1 MKRAALVAAV
11 VLLGTFGAT
20 AAAQAPR
27 GRISGKVSDTSGL
40 PLPGVTVALT
50 HEAQAPLV
58 VHTDEV
64 GGFSFNVPYG
74 RYTLTADLSG
84 FRSVVRPN
92 LAAGAEPLTVDLV
105 LELGGFAEQTQ
116 VVAQAPRVFTSRSRR
131 PRPRWTARSSRWPRS
146 RGCGT
151 TRRFRCCPGPFAG
164 PTVSSASP
172 ARGRGRGRC
181 SSATM
186 RETDP
191 FSGEPRL
198 SLPITAIDNVQEYS
212 PLPPAEAGPATG
224 GVTVV
229 NTRAGVDSYSF
240 SVLGLF
246 PRPRLS
252 GGGTFSTI
260 EAWQPTFGVS
270 GPIVPGRVWLAQ
282 SVEYRYERFQTDTV
296 VGRAGQQPAR
306 LVLVHAARHQA
317 ARVAPR
323 HLAAARL
330 AGLEPP
336 LRARRLRAGGHGA
349 RPRHHRHQRRPDR
362 PRRARRATAR
372 WSRTSTPGS

>member
-74 RYTLTADLSG
+74 RYTLTANLSG

-116 VVAQAPRVFTSRSRR
+116 VVAQAPRVFTSSEPTAPSTVDRGIIKMAPVQGLRYDSALPLLPGAIRG
-131 PRPRWTARSSRWPRS
+131 PDGLISVSGARSWQ
-146 RGCGT
+146 GT
-151 TRRFRCCPGPFAG
+151 VLLGHQ
-164 PTVSSASP
+164 
-172 ARGRGRGRC
+172 
-181 SSATM
+181 
-186 RETDP
+186 RETNP

-198 SLPITAIDNVQEYS
+198 SVPITAIENVQEY
-212 PLPPAEAGPATG
+212 
-224 GVTVV
+224 
-229 NTRAGVDSYSF
+229 
-240 SVLGLF
+240 
-246 PRPRLS
+246 
-252 GGGTFSTI
+252 
-260 EAWQPTFGVS
+260 
-270 GPIVPGRVWLAQ
+270 
-282 SVEYRYERFQTDTV
+282 
-296 VGRAGQQPAR
+296 
-306 LVLVHAARHQA
+306 
-317 ARVAPR
+317 
-323 HLAAARL
+323 
-330 AGLEPP
+330 
-336 LRARRLRAGGHGA
+336 RRC
-349 RPRHHRHQRRPDR
+349 RRPKRGRR
-362 PRRARRATAR
+362 PAA
-372 WSRTSTPGS
+372 